1 MERYV
6 QMKLFASL
14 REYSPSDSENL
25 PVSPGETVRDVLK
38 RLGVP
43 LSDVKLIFINGLK
56 RELSSVLRGGERV
69 GVFPPVGGG

>member
-14 REYSPSDSENL
+14 REYSPADSENL